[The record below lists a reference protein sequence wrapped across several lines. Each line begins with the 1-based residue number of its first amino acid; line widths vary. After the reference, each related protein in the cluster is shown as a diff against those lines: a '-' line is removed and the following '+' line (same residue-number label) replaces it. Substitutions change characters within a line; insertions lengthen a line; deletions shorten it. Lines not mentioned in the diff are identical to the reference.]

1 MSARRLLLLHG
12 MDRGVDVSLRTLLHL
27 RLGYFQ
33 CVEQPGHG
41 GATKALEIG
50 WCLLASCFPALDNVF
65 DGWNGETG
73 FMNELDAFTE
83 NCFKEIGHGR
93 WKRKG
98 VIGTTAFLI
107 ATCFAPSFD

>member
-1 MSARRLLLLHG
+1 MYHYGLSFVLGSATFN
-12 MDRGVDVSLRTLLHL
+12 VSSNLYFETL
-27 RLGYFQ
+27 
-33 CVEQPGHG
+33 GHD

-65 DGWNGETG
+65 DGWNGEMG

-107 ATCFAPSFD
+107 ATCFAPGFD